1 MLLDTLIP
9 HEVFHK
15 YDWYLS
21 EHSNWYFHKYS
32 DNVNIITTG
41 NKFIESVDDLLKP
54 IINVLHDKGVRTT
67 ASCSGHFYSRDE
79 YVKIFFQLEMIE
91 QLIKTTGVEF
101 TNIETGETLFI
112 YNPEYKRLQYVDQ
125 ETFVDKVIEYAK
137 VGILG
142 LKDSSS
148 YFFNK
153 FKEANLLNI
162 ELLHQDKYTFI
173 KTTPKDFNECTHLWT
188 EVLRIVE

>member
-32 DNVNIITTG
+32 DNENIITTG
-41 NKFIESVDDLLKP
+41 NKFAESVDDLLKP
-54 IINVLHDKGVRTT
+54 IIDVLHGKGVRTT

-79 YVKIFFQLEMIE
+79 YVKVFFQLEMIE
-91 QLIKTTGVEF
+91 QLVKTTGVEF

-125 ETFVDKVIEYAK
+125 ETFVDKVVEYSK

-142 LKDSSS
+142 LKDTSS
-148 YFFNK
+148 YFFKK
-153 FKEANLLNI
+153 FKEANLENI
-162 ELLHQDKYTFI
+162 DLFQEAKYTFI

>member
-32 DNVNIITTG
+32 DNENIITTG
-41 NKFIESVDDLLKP
+41 NKFAESVDDLLKP
-54 IINVLHDKGVRTT
+54 IINVLHDKGIRTT

-79 YVKIFFQLEMIE
+79 YVKVFFQLEMIE
-91 QLIKTTGVEF
+91 QLVKTTGVEF

-112 YNPEYKRLQYVDQ
+112 YNPEHKRLQYVDQ
-125 ETFVDKVIEYAK
+125 ETFVDKVVEYSK
-137 VGILG
+137 VGVLG
-142 LKDSSS
+142 LKDTSS
-148 YFFNK
+148 YFFKK
-153 FKEANLLNI
+153 FKEANIENI
-162 ELLHQDKYTFI
+162 DLFQEAKYTFI
-173 KTTPKDFNECTHLWT
+173 KTTPKDFNECTHLWA

>member
-9 HEVFHK
+9 HEVFQK
-15 YDWYLS
+15 YDWYIS
-21 EHSNWYFHKYS
+21 EHSGWYFHKYS
-32 DNVNIITTG
+32 DNENIIASG

-54 IINVLHDKGVRTT
+54 VVTVLHDKQIRTT
-67 ASCSGHFYSRDE
+67 PSCSGHFYNRDE
-79 YVKIFFQLEMIE
+79 YVKVFFQLEMIE

-101 TNIETGETLFI
+101 INIETGETLFT
-112 YNPEYKRLQYVDQ
+112 YNPEYERLQYVDQ
-125 ETFVDKVIEYAK
+125 ETFVDNVVEYAK

-153 FKEANLLNI
+153 FKEASIQNI
-162 ELLHQDKYTFI
+162 DLFQEGKYTFI
-173 KTTPKDFNECTHLWT
+173 KTTPKNFDECTYLWT

>member
-21 EHSNWYFHKYS
+21 EHSNWYFHRYS
-32 DNVNIITTG
+32 DNENIITTG
-41 NKFIESVDDLLKP
+41 NKFIDSVDDLLKP
-54 IINVLHDKGVRTT
+54 IINVFHSKGIKTT

-79 YVKIFFQLEMIE
+79 YVKVFFQLEMIE

-101 TNIETGETLFI
+101 TNIETGQTLFT
-112 YNPEYKRLQYVDQ
+112 YNPEYNRLQYIDQ
-125 ETFVDKVIEYAK
+125 EIFVDKVIEYAK

-142 LKDSSS
+142 IKDSSS

-153 FKEANLLNI
+153 FKEANLHNV
-162 ELLHQDKYTFI
+162 ELLLQGKYTFI
-173 KTTPKDFNECTHLWT
+173 KTTPKDLDECEHLWT